1 MAGLRDKSLECD
13 RRIEI
18 THEYKRDFSWI
29 CINWFPLFLF
39 RMINEFDRKWNER
52 HQVQHTANKYI

>member
-18 THEYKRDFSWI
+18 THEYKRETSGGS
-29 CINWFPLFLF
+29 
-39 RMINEFDRKWNER
+39 
-52 HQVQHTANKYI
+52 A